1 MKKIL
6 IALTLLWSTISY
18 ADIEDYDFFTMNM
31 PMLCGLPA
39 TVDKYIE
46 DNKFVVINMSFG
58 KENGKQDG
66 EILFAIKYQIN
77 DKYQTIAVA
86 ETPTDP
92 TKCILF
98 VTFDMIMNTKLLN
111 SKDIQSLTFK
121 IKPDII

>member
-1 MKKIL
+1 MIKKIL

-46 DNKFVVINMSFG
+46 DNKFVVINISFG
-58 KENGKQDG
+58 KENANKDG
-66 EILFAIKYQIN
+66 EILFAIKYYIN
-77 DKYQTIAVA
+77 DKFQTIAVA

-92 TKCILF
+92 SKCIMF
-98 VTFDMIMNTKLLN
+98 VTFDMRMNNNLLN
-111 SKDIQSLTFK
+111 GEDI
-121 IKPDII
+121 